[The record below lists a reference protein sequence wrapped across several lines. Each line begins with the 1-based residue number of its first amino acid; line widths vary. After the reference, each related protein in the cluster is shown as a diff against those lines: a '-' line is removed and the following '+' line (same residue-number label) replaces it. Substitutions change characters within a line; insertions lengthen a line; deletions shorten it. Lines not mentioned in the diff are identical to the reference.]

1 MQNFTYV
8 TQAME
13 SIKLPNNSKFTLGK
27 TLGQARGSG
36 EQFHPVMLQSGQSK
50 EVQQPDEFKTSGE
63 NPVTRVS
70 DDHMLRAP

>member
-1 MQNFTYV
+1 
-8 TQAME
+8 
-13 SIKLPNNSKFTLGK
+13 
-27 TLGQARGSG
+27 
-36 EQFHPVMLQSGQSK
+36 VMLQSGQSK